1 MAEINCKINSNLKN
15 YNLLLHN
22 NKISNA
28 DSNAYN
34 NSDKRCVV
42 TNNISYKCYCT
53 KYYINKSLPPTPP
66 SVSYPP
72 EKIHPKNVSS

>member
-1 MAEINCKINSNLKN
+1 MAEINCKINSNLKD

-53 KYYINKSLPPTPP
+53 KYYINKSTTHSTLSILPTRKNTP
-66 SVSYPP
+66 
-72 EKIHPKNVSS
+72 